1 MKEKA
6 PIRVEDLAEE
16 YDVGTVSAIRSYGYL
31 GPFRPRPKVDFRGV
45 RLFDVLLRPDQV
57 LCSSTVLSGDSEEN
71 LYGKWGVV
79 VGSGTVENA
88 FPYDATTTVVDGE
101 VSSIFSDRVK
111 NISKE
116 EQIAS
121 AIYERTTYNELDV
134 RAESLAGVYCC
145 KNGEQKAEDLPS
157 EKTMEFVDRLKMPIF
172 LIQDGRFYKVDN
184 FSDRA
189 KESKSVS
196 PKELLDFSIDL
207 SEEEKDNLK
216 EYLTNNLVLAPRNA
230 VTSGI
235 YRGKFAFKYR
245 HDNDSDFN
253 DFLSEQAELIDSKN
267 RESLRTYGAVALHQ
281 FALDAMAHEY
291 ADISRI
297 AQNMAKKV
305 ISLTEFEAL
314 SNRVEEKGHLSILN
328 SDLEHYLNT
337 GKLPEYLSDH

>member
-6 PIRVEDLAEE
+6 LIRVEDLAEE
-16 YDVGTVSAIRSYGYL
+16 YEVGTVSAIRSYGYL

-57 LCSSTVLSGDSEEN
+57 LCSSTVSPGDSEEN

-79 VGSGTVENA
+79 IGSGTVEKA

-101 VSSIFSDRVK
+101 ISSIFSDRVK
-111 NISKE
+111 NISKG
-116 EQIAS
+116 EQIVS

-134 RAESLAGVYCC
+134 RAESLSGVYCSID
-145 KNGEQKAEDLPS
+145 GEQKVEDLPS

-172 LIQDGRFYKVDN
+172 LIRDGRFYKVDS
-184 FSDRA
+184 FSESV
-189 KESKSVS
+189 KESESVS
-196 PKELLDFSIDL
+196 PKELSDFSINL
-207 SEEEKDNLK
+207 SEKEKDNLK